1 MSAMLRAGVLVATLA
16 VLLGIASAIPVLA
29 QSELDTGDQVVV
41 INGTLK
47 LRTEAS
53 VTSDVIEVLAEGTV
67 LTVISDPVDADG
79 LTWVQVR
86 TATGAE
92 GWVSSQHVEAAPPV
106 PPQVGDTV
114 SVESGPLNLRET
126 ASTEASVIGKLETGD
141 RVEVVDGPVASG
153 DYSWYQVESKDGK
166 RGWVA
171 SDFIKVAPPEGFDP
185 GNEVVVA
192 IGPVNMREGS
202 SIESEI
208 IVTLDQGTTLT
219 VISGP
224 VAGGDYTW
232 FAVKSEDGETGFVVE
247 TALEPVA
254 GGEIEPID
262 FPIGSFIFASEETV
276 VREAGMIDAAEVAK
290 LAEGVMATVVEG
302 PVVADGFT
310 WFQVSIRDGENE
322 IKGWV
327 QGESMTGGIV
337 LGTDAAVTDGPLN
350 VRISASA
357 EANAIAQLEQGDVV
371 NVVSGPEVVEGV
383 AWFKVTAGDDT
394 GFVAGRYL
402 GPVTTAQPAGSATP
416 TPSPTATPEA

>member
-232 FAVKSEDGETGFVVE
+232 FAVKREDGETGFVVE

-254 GGEIEPID
+254 GERSNRSTSRLDRSSSPVKRLW
-262 FPIGSFIFASEETV
+262 FA
-276 VREAGMIDAAEVAK
+276 R
-290 LAEGVMATVVEG
+290 
-302 PVVADGFT
+302 
-310 WFQVSIRDGENE
+310 
-322 IKGWV
+322 
-327 QGESMTGGIV
+327 
-337 LGTDAAVTDGPLN
+337 
-350 VRISASA
+350 
-357 EANAIAQLEQGDVV
+357 
-371 NVVSGPEVVEGV
+371 
-383 AWFKVTAGDDT
+383 
-394 GFVAGRYL
+394 
-402 GPVTTAQPAGSATP
+402 PA
-416 TPSPTATPEA
+416 